1 MKRVEASIKKAGG
14 KIQKLQLFMRGS
26 AMSGAQIII
35 GMSQLAKP
43 TKDGIMAPNTMTN
56 QCRVVI

>member
-26 AMSGAQIII
+26 AISGSPIII
-35 GMSQLAKP
+35 GISQLAKP
-43 TKDGIMAPNTMTN
+43 TKDGIMAPNTMTSP
-56 QCRVVI
+56 CKVVI